1 MSAAK
6 RPVIGITTY
15 GRDERNQFV
24 LPSEYVDAVRRAG
37 GLPVLLPPGECFIED
52 WLAIADGII
61 LAGGGDV
68 APNHYGGTAHDSIYM
83 VDEERDAVELKLAL
97 RVLES
102 GHPTLGVCRGTQV
115 LNVALGGS
123 LHAHLPEI
131 VGESVLHRLPPREP
145 TAHVIHVLAGTR
157 TEKVFGGRE
166 FTAASWHH
174 QAINRIG
181 HGLTVTAN
189 APDGTVEA
197 VEMTDHP
204 WLLAVQWHPE
214 LTAAEDP
221 VQQRVF
227 DALVEATR
235 LRG

>member
-1 MSAAK
+1 MTATD

-37 GLPVLLPPGECFIED
+37 GLPILLPPGEVAVDD
-52 WLAIADGII
+52 WLALADGII

-68 APNHYGGTAHDSIYM
+68 APSQYDGAAHETIYM
-83 VDEERDAVELKLAL
+83 VDEERDAGEIALAL

-123 LHAHLPEI
+123 LHAHLPDV
-131 VGESVLHRLPPREP
+131 VGETVSHRLPPREP
-145 TAHVIHVLAGTR
+145 TSHAIHVVAGTR
-157 TEKVFGGRE
+157 TAEVFGDGE
-166 FTAASWHH
+166 FPAASWHH
-174 QAINRIG
+174 QAIDRLG
-181 HGLTVTAN
+181 RGLTITAR

-197 VEMTDHP
+197 VEMTAHP

-214 LTAAEDP
+214 LTAADDP
-221 VQQRVF
+221 LQQKVF
-227 DALVEATR
+227 DALVRASR
-235 LRG
+235 RRR

>member
-1 MSAAK
+1 MGATD

-37 GLPVLLPPGECFIED
+37 GLPVLLPPGELAVDD
-52 WLAIADGII
+52 WLALADGII

-68 APNHYGGTAHDSIYM
+68 APSHYQGAEHESIYM
-83 VDEERDAVELKLAL
+83 VDDERDAVELSLAL
-97 RVLES
+97 RILES

-123 LHAHLPEI
+123 LHAHLPDV
-131 VGESVLHRLPPREP
+131 VGDAVPHRLPPREP
-145 TAHVIHVLAGTR
+145 TSHTIHVLAGTR
-157 TEKVFGGRE
+157 TEEVFGSTE
-166 FTAASWHH
+166 FSAASWHH
-174 QAINRIG
+174 QAIDRLG
-181 HGLTVTAN
+181 GGLTITAR
-189 APDGTVEA
+189 APDGTIEA
-197 VEMTDHP
+197 VEIANHP
-204 WLLAVQWHPE
+204 WLVAVQWHPE

-227 DALVEATR
+227 DALVRASR
-235 LRG
+235 HRR